1 MIPRSL
7 ALGAAVAALALAI
20 PSAPARAKSR
30 ETYVFLISRVELAK
44 GVPKEVEAQVLA
56 RLGTA
61 VAEHADLE
69 ASLPAAAPDPEA
81 QPQKFK
87 DYLKARRQRA
97 FKVNVDVSE
106 YSIEAATETRR
117 DATGQ
122 VVIVRVALQLF
133 GETMPDRVMAF
144 SGEGSATVKLEVGKT
159 VRPRDREEATSA
171 AIDEAVAS
179 AITRSLEKLQEPPPS
194 EKKTKKKKSG
204 KK

>member
-61 VAEHADLE
+61 VAEHAHLE

-106 YSIEAATETRR
+106 YSIEAATETKR

>member
-61 VAEHADLE
+61 VAEHAHLE
-69 ASLPAAAPDPEA
+69 ASLPADAPDPEA

-106 YSIEAATETRR
+106 YSIEAATETKR